1 MLSTAPFPKVGKIN
15 VRKVFEHEC
24 GCCLFNGTLIRDG
37 DWIIGPHIDGE
48 MFYSNITCIKGALYK
63 AEHLE
68 NDVHFIDKDHNGES
82 MSLDY
87 EGVIINENQPQEEI
101 EESKAIGSLIESYL
115 RG

>member
-1 MLSTAPFPKVGKIN
+1 MLSAAPFPKVGKIN

-68 NDVHFIDKDHNGES
+68 NDVYFIDKDHNGES

-87 EGVIINENQPQEEI
+87 EGVIINENQPQGEI
-101 EESKAIGSLIESYL
+101 EESKAIGSLIESDL
-115 RG
+115 RS

>member
-37 DWIIGPHIDGE
+37 DWIIGTHIDGE

-101 EESKAIGSLIESYL
+101 EESKAIGSFIESYL
-115 RG
+115 RS